1 MEKHLKVLK
10 EAFDYNQTDKVILID
25 DGTVFLPQA
34 KNLAVDYARK
44 KGLKWKMVT
53 RKAIEQT
60 KPVTGGTDNPDG
72 KKTDATGT
80 GGTDNPDG
88 KKPDATGTGGTKGG
102 ATKKET
108 GKK

>member
-1 MEKHLKVLK
+1 MKKHLKVLK

-72 KKTDATGT
+72 KKQMLPAPAEPKAAQQRKRPEK
-80 GGTDNPDG
+80 N
-88 KKPDATGTGGTKGG
+88 KPV
-102 ATKKET
+102 
-108 GKK
+108 

>member
-1 MEKHLKVLK
+1 MKKHLKVLK

-44 KGLKWKMVT
+44 KGLKWQMVT

-60 KPVTGGTDNPDG
+60 KPVTGGTG
-72 KKTDATGT
+72 
-80 GGTDNPDG
+80 NPDG
-88 KKPDATGTGGTKGG
+88 KKPDATGTDGTKGG